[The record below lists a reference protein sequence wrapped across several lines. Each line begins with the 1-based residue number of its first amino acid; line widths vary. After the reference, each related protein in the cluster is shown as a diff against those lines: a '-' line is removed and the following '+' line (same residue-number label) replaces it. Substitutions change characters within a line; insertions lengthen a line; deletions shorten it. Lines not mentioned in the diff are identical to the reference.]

1 MSDFYNS
8 GYSGSD
14 WYALRDAVLIAVMKD
29 AHGKIEVFDKLP
41 LHLRKTE
48 VGDLVYQAVY
58 LGHKKAAAKA
68 AKLLVGG
75 ADKCWLI
82 LEKG

>member
-8 GYSGSD
+8 GYSSGD
-14 WYALRDAVLIAVMKD
+14 WYALRDAVLMAAMKD
-29 AHGKIEVFDKLP
+29 AHGKIEIFDKLP
-41 LHLRKTE
+41 PHLRKTK
-48 VGDLVYQAVY
+48 VGDLVHQAVY
-58 LGHKKAAAKA
+58 LGRKKAASKA
-68 AKLLVGG
+68 AKLLIGG

>member
-8 GYSGSD
+8 GYSGGD
-14 WYALRDAVLIAVMKD
+14 WYALRDAVLMAAMKG
-29 AHGKIEVFDKLP
+29 AHGKIEIFDKLP
-41 LHLRKTE
+41 PHLRKTE

-58 LGHKKAAAKA
+58 LGHKKAASKA

>member
-8 GYSGSD
+8 GYSGGD
-14 WYALRDAVLIAVMKD
+14 WYALRDAVLLAAMKD
-29 AHGKIEVFDKLP
+29 AHGKIGVFDELP
-41 LHLRKTE
+41 PYLRKTE
-48 VGDLVYQAVY
+48 IGDLVYQAVY
-58 LGHKKAAAKA
+58 RGHKKAAAKA